1 MTRAMGRVLN
11 IIVATSPSQG
21 IVMLL
26 SGCCP
31 FIPVFLLI
39 LVVVVV
45 VDGSAGVSLLNLEE

>member
-26 SGCCP
+26 SGYCP

-39 LVVVVV
+39 LVVVV